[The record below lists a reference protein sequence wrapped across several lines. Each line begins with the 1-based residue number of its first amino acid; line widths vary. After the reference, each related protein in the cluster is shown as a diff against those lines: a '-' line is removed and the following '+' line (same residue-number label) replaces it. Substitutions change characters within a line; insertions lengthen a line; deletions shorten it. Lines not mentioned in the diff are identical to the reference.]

1 MSEILY
7 NSMTEKLLPERE
19 REREREREYDSFKM
33 IADPY

>member
-19 REREREREYDSFKM
+19 REREREYDSFKM
-33 IADPY
+33 IAYHY